1 MNEDASEDE
10 DDDDDDAIQVTT
22 TVTSSPSP
30 SPSPS
35 PSNNS
40 PLQSLV
46 SFLASYSVPHT
57 YFTHFYVLSCL
68 SSLLWAHQLYFR
80 GPLFT
85 LLARLAQR
93 RGKDL
98 SLDADASVTLNQLL
112 LCWIVLTCQGARR
125 LAECISFFKPSAS
138 RMWIVH
144 YLVGIAFY
152 VTVNIAIW
160 IEGVG
165 MQVFPFYLT
174 RKTTN
179 SHPIS

>member
-1 MNEDASEDE
+1 MNEDASDDE
-10 DDDDDDAIQVTT
+10 DDDDAIQVTT
-22 TVTSSPSP
+22 TLTSSSPSP
-30 SPSPS
+30 SPPS

-46 SFLASYSVPHT
+46 SCLASYSVPHT

-165 MQVFPFYLT
+165 MQVFPLF
-174 RKTTN
+174 
-179 SHPIS
+179 S